1 MAELLRQHGGRLAPV
16 AAIAIHD
23 AARDGGLEKVR
34 ALLKQNP
41 DLALSKDAEGMT
53 PLHWAAMQ
61 GRKDMAELLIA
72 NRADINAKNKY
83 GATPLHVAVL
93 SGRENVEELLRQHGG
108 RE

>member
-1 MAELLRQHGGRLAPV
+1 
-16 AAIAIHD
+16 
-23 AARDGGLEKVR
+23 
-34 ALLKQNP
+34 
-41 DLALSKDAEGMT
+41 MT